1 MTAPARGIARDGE
14 RFRSLLCS
22 LGATIRDRVC
32 DERDAQGIA
41 ALCPVVDRV
50 VADVVYAVDK
60 VSEEAVMAWLAG
72 HWPADRPVRLV
83 MEGVEDHEL
92 VTFPEG
98 TGPDEVAWIC
108 VIDPIDGTRNLM
120 HDKRAGWVLAALAP
134 ARPGTDGWPTARSTD
149 IEVVAM
155 TEIPPAKQSLADQ
168 VSALRGQGPAG
179 VDAVRLDRR
188 DGSTRPIP
196 MVPSAAVGFEHGFCS
211 FSHALPDGKAL
222 LAAIEQ
228 ELWDDLVPPSVDP
241 RQIFEDQ
248 YLCSGGQLYEVASGR
263 DRLVGDLRPLV
274 ADHLGLAG
282 ALVAHPYDVCT
293 ALILRELGGVFEDP
307 WGGAVDVPLDTTSA
321 VSFVAYANPSIA
333 AVVRPAL
340 ARAIESV
347 LGAPG

>member
-1 MTAPARGIARDGE
+1 M
-14 RFRSLLCS
+14 
-22 LGATIRDRVC
+22 
-32 DERDAQGIA
+32 
-41 ALCPVVDRV
+41 
-50 VADVVYAVDK
+50 
-60 VSEEAVMAWLAG
+60 
-72 HWPADRPVRLV
+72 
-83 MEGVEDHEL
+83 
-92 VTFPEG
+92 
-98 TGPDEVAWIC
+98 
-108 VIDPIDGTRNLM
+108 
-120 HDKRAGWVLAALAP
+120 LAALTP
-134 ARPGTDGWPTARSTD
+134 TRPGTDGWPTARSTD